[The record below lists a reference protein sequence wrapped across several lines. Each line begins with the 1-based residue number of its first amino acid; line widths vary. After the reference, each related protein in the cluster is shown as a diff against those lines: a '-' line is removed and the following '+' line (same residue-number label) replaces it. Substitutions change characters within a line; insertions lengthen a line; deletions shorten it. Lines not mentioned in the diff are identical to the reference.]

1 MEGWAKGGE
10 AREIVTTLKACLA
23 ALSPPSGHR
32 AGDADC
38 KAGAS
43 VCTVGLMLNGCTI
56 DDTMPGSPSF
66 LSGQFKSGDV
76 IETVDGKAVTLDTL
90 VEAIRGSD
98 LPGSKMEMQLR
109 SHDRTLKTVCLLRQP
124 RVQVLARRD
133 LVLMID
139 ELRSVASSQ
148 ILEQRGKKK
157 PDEPLLRFLNKS
169 IEDLTTSIR
178 KVTEFEG
185 AAQTKERELREYIE
199 RVNAVTRQYIG
210 RLEHAL
216 REEDVEE
223 GAERIKCED
232 GEHDGKEKNPRS
244 TSQSLRFNEMEKRAA
259 DAEAALQVQQQ
270 AHAAVMLRMQAE
282 VQSLQDQLAF
292 ARAVGEEPTPS
303 NADDVTLSSQLSR
316 AKTKLAKLEA
326 ELSVAKESLH
336 AKNAAISATRLE
348 AQAAVDAGK
357 AEREALKACR
367 EALAQSQQELKRLQ
381 HHMDAAR
388 VGGMGMVEAGG
399 GTSGSVGA
407 AAVVASLES
416 QVAQLTKEVVAA
428 TARAAAAEKKA
439 GQAQEEAR
447 ILLRKRQVLGL
458 LALLVQK
465 CKYTD
470 TLRSCAPGRSERAG
484 AGGG

>member
-1 MEGWAKGGE
+1 
-10 AREIVTTLKACLA
+10 
-23 ALSPPSGHR
+23 
-32 AGDADC
+32 
-38 KAGAS
+38 
-43 VCTVGLMLNGCTI
+43 
-56 DDTMPGSPSF
+56 
-66 LSGQFKSGDV
+66 
-76 IETVDGKAVTLDTL
+76 
-90 VEAIRGSD
+90 
-98 LPGSKMEMQLR
+98 
-109 SHDRTLKTVCLLRQP
+109 
-124 RVQVLARRD
+124 
-133 LVLMID
+133 
-139 ELRSVASSQ
+139 
-148 ILEQRGKKK
+148 
-157 PDEPLLRFLNKS
+157 
-169 IEDLTTSIR
+169 
-178 KVTEFEG
+178 
-185 AAQTKERELREYIE
+185 
-199 RVNAVTRQYIG
+199 VNAVTRQYLG

-216 REEDVEE
+216 REEEVEE

-388 VGGMGMVEAGG
+388 VGGMGMVEAGE

-416 QVAQLTKEVVAA
+416 QVSQLTKEVVGA

-447 ILLRKRQVLGL
+447 ILLRKRQVLSL

-465 CKYTD
+465 CKY
-470 TLRSCAPGRSERAG
+470 
-484 AGGG
+484 